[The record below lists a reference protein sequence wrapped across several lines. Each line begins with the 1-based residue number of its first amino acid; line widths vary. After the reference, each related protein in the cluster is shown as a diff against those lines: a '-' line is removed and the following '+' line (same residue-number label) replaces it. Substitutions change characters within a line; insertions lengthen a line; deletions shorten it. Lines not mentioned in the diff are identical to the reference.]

1 VTQVHGGRHAATF
14 PFTPRTATERPTAVD
29 QPDRQNTDRLRR
41 DFDADKI
48 GEAVLA
54 ATSRRIGDMTTTQKH
69 HILIIMAMILAIGI
83 FFVGGR
89 WVSSG
94 FPIGIACG
102 SCETSLD
109 GRRIFASSDHLLTK
123 LGLRTNSTSS
133 ILDVEGRHI
142 EVKGDNATID
152 KTTKVSL
159 PTGCKSIEFV
169 VKAVVLTIWVDG
181 QPIQRLRR

>member
-1 VTQVHGGRHAATF
+1 
-14 PFTPRTATERPTAVD
+14 
-29 QPDRQNTDRLRR
+29 LRR

-48 GEAVLA
+48 AGAVLA
-54 ATSRRIGDMTTTQKH
+54 ALSRRIADMTTTQKR
-69 HILIIMAMILAIGI
+69 HIFIIMAMILATGA

-89 WVSSG
+89 WVSLG

-102 SCETSLD
+102 SCESSLD
-109 GRRIFASSDHLLTK
+109 DRRIFASSDHLLTN

-142 EVKGDNATID
+142 EVKGDDVTID

-169 VKAVVLTIWVDG
+169 VKADVLTIRVDG
-181 QPIQRLRR
+181 QPIQRLPR